1 MVKKLMVSML
11 ALAAFTSCSD
21 DLGITSVKE
30 AETLDPGKK
39 FEVVASVSGADA
51 KLTRG
56 IFVPSETEDLVKNGL
71 NVTMFTQ
78 TGKNAWKSTSNT
90 TGKLLFT
97 TEGKGFGNAQASWTE
112 AGIND
117 VYGVYSYQNALH
129 YDQTSAMKLQGDNS
143 VYPLD
148 GDPVVAHFKGSYQD
162 SIPLTLYHIGA
173 QVRLDCENKSDYDIR
188 VSAELDCFYGYK
200 ATNFTWKE
208 PVAYKLSS
216 GTEVKKLPNSCW
228 KVSNENFVALALG
241 KTAGSVKEP
250 FTNKS
255 GVKTLVRVNTVPIL
269 YKAVDDKYSDTQI
282 KYTIYWQKNG
292 VEQTPIVYT
301 KKVEELQAGVCHIYK
316 LNIEGSQ
323 FPKPILASE
332 VKVDEWTDRT
342 VEWTV
347 KPWETVKHNI
357 KVSSNDESMGTV
369 NLSGI
374 NSVAEGET
382 LTLKAEPLKGFKFVK
397 WSDGEV
403 SATRTITATKDME
416 ITAIFAKYKSLYT
429 LSKSEFTVSEDNKMS
444 LSTDGH
450 TWTKGIVADAETG
463 IVIPTGTGY
472 SDKVF
477 NLDPDNEGKLILKEP
492 TETFVYIPVPKGSWT
507 LTFNDKTLE
516 YKLVAKESV
525 EDYRAKAK
533 ECIDHYESEYGDIND
548 FSNVTEDSKKALL
561 DAVNHLKELLAKQGT
576 ENSEFKEAVD
586 SYWAAVKNIKTTDID
601 VDIEEPTVK

>member
-1 MVKKLMVSML
+1 MVSML
-11 ALAAFTSCSD
+11 ALVAITSCSD

-39 FEVVASVSGADA
+39 FEVAAVMSGADA

-56 IFVPSETEDLVKNGL
+56 IFVPSETEDLIKNGL

-78 TGKNAWKSTSNT
+78 TGKNAWKSANNS

-97 TEGKGFGNAQASWTE
+97 TEGQGFGNVQASWTE

-117 VYGVYSYQNALH
+117 VYGVYSYQNTLH
-129 YDQTSAMKLQGDNS
+129 YDQTNAIKLQGDGS
-143 VYPLD
+143 AYPLD

-208 PVAYKLSS
+208 PVAYRLSS
-216 GTEVKKLPNSCW
+216 GTEVMKLPNSCW

-241 KTAGSVKEP
+241 TTAGTVKNP
-250 FTNKS
+250 FNNKS

-269 YKAVDDKYSDTQI
+269 YKSVDDKYPDTQI

-301 KKVEELQAGVCHIYK
+301 KKVEELQAGICHIYK

-323 FPKPILASE
+323 FPKPVLASE
-332 VKVDEWTDRT
+332 VKVDEWTDNT

-357 KVSSNDESMGTV
+357 KISSNDELMGSV
-369 NLSGI
+369 SLSGI
-374 NSVAEGET
+374 NSVAEGEEIT
-382 LTLKAEPLKGFKFVK
+382 VKAEPLPGFKFVK
-397 WSDGEV
+397 WSDGDEN
-403 SATRTITATKDME
+403 ATRIITSTKDME
-416 ITAIFAKYKSLYT
+416 ITAIFAKYKALYT
-429 LSKSEFTVSEDNKMS
+429 MSKNEFMVNEDNKMS
-444 LSTDGH
+444 VSIDGH
-450 TWTKGIVADAETG
+450 TWTKDIVADAETG
-463 IVIPTGTGY
+463 IVIPTGTGFN
-472 SDKVF
+472 DEVF
-477 NLDPDNEGKLILKEP
+477 NLDPNNEGKLVLKSS
-492 TETFVYIPVPKGSWT
+492 TETFTYIPIPKGSWT
-507 LTFNDKTLE
+507 IIFNDKTLE
-516 YKLVAKESV
+516 YKLVAKEIS
-525 EDYRAKAK
+525 EDYLAKAK
-533 ECIDHYESEYGDIND
+533 ECIDHYESEYGNIND

-561 DAVNHLKELLAKQGT
+561 DAVNHLKELLEKQVT
-576 ENSEFKEAVD
+576 DNSELKEAID
-586 SYWAAVKNIKTTDID
+586 AYWAAVKNIKTTDID
-601 VDIEEPTVK
+601 VDVEEPTVK